1 MPTYKFQV
9 GDLVRIR
16 ADVTEEE
23 LWHYSLSRYAPRQG
37 IIEFVRDYD
46 DLTEETGWGYL
57 KPTPYVIN
65 GWVYPE
71 HILEHACLNWQLHRE
86 LRRVAAGSATTIT
99 EEVY

>member
-23 LWHYSLSRYAPRQG
+23 LWLYSLSRYAPRQG
-37 IIEFVRDYD
+37 IIEFVRDYG
-46 DLTEETGWGYL
+46 DLTEEPGWGYL
-57 KPTPYVIN
+57 KPMPYMIN
-65 GWVYPE
+65 HWVYPE